1 MIRGR
6 LPWALLAGLVLVQI
20 GYPLTAGTT
29 RAGLTMATVGLG
41 YLLSVGHALLSR
53 GTRTALALVAV
64 ATGGGFAVEALG
76 VATGFPFGSYDYS
89 GELGPKLAG
98 VPLIIPLAWTWM
110 AWPAWLTAVRLTGP
124 ATPAAGARPGPATA
138 PGRGAA
144 PDRPSSGLERRL
156 AARRPNYV
164 AARPSFG
171 PERRLA
177 ARRPNYGRQPSWSSR
192 SARRIALAAVGLA
205 AWDLFLDPQMVAE
218 GYWAWRDATPALP
231 GLPGVPASNYLG
243 WLLFAVLL
251 AAALRPLAG
260 PAVDR
265 TDRRDAPM
273 FALYL
278 WTYAASVLAHAVF
291 LRLPASAV
299 WGGAGMA
306 LAAVP
311 LAVALL
317 RARRHA
323 PEPREVDPAPRPGVE
338 ATA

>member
-6 LPWALLAGLVLVQI
+6 LPWALLAGLVLAQI
-20 GYPLTAGTT
+20 GYPLTAGAS
-29 RAGLTMATVGLG
+29 RAGLAVATVVLG
-41 YLLSVGHALLSR
+41 YLLSVGHALLTR
-53 GTRTALALVAV
+53 GTRTAVAVVAV

-110 AWPAWLTAVRLTGP
+110 AWPAWLTAVRLT
-124 ATPAAGARPGPATA
+124 RPATA
-138 PGRGAA
+138 GGVRF
-144 PDRPSSGLERRL
+144 RR
-156 AARRPNYV
+156 A
-164 AARPSFG
+164 G
-171 PERRLA
+171 
-177 ARRPNYGRQPSWSSR
+177 
-192 SARRIALAAVGLA
+192 RIALAAVGLA

-218 GYWAWRDATPALP
+218 GYWVWRDVGPALP

-243 WLLFAVLL
+243 WLLFALLL

-260 PAVDR
+260 PALDR
-265 TDRRDAPM
+265 TDGRDAPM

-306 LAAVP
+306 VAAVP

-317 RARRHA
+317 RARRRV
-323 PEPREVDPAPRPGVE
+323 PERREVDVAARPGVD
-338 ATA
+338 APA